1 MLYLCR
7 LKAFADFRRS
17 TERSYR
23 KSAAELTERLDF
35 ALPTETSAQ
44 IITGRRPER
53 FETLTARSALTT
65 DMDDSVVDPAEVE
78 HVADL
83 ARVDIDESERERFAE
98 QFGEIL
104 GYFETLD
111 AVPEV
116 EAEEELTNVMRPD
129 DVRES
134 LDQSEALENAPD
146 TEDGFFKG
154 PPVS

>member
-1 MLYLCR
+1 
-7 LKAFADFRRS
+7 
-17 TERSYR
+17 
-23 KSAAELTERLDF
+23 
-35 ALPTETSAQ
+35 
-44 IITGRRPER
+44 
-53 FETLTARSALTT
+53 
-65 DMDDSVVDPAEVE
+65 MDDSVVDPAEVE

-98 QFGEIL
+98 QFDEIL
-104 GYFETLD
+104 DYFETLD
-111 AVPEV
+111 SVPEV
-116 EAEEELTNVMRPD
+116 EAEEELTNVMRTD

>member
-1 MLYLCR
+1 
-7 LKAFADFRRS
+7 
-17 TERSYR
+17 
-23 KSAAELTERLDF
+23 
-35 ALPTETSAQ
+35 
-44 IITGRRPER
+44 
-53 FETLTARSALTT
+53 
-65 DMDDSVVDPAEVE
+65 MDDSVVDPAEVE

-111 AVPEV
+111 SVPEV
-116 EAEEELTNVMRPD
+116 ESEEELTNVMRPD
-129 DVRES
+129 EVRES

>member
-1 MLYLCR
+1 
-7 LKAFADFRRS
+7 
-17 TERSYR
+17 
-23 KSAAELTERLDF
+23 
-35 ALPTETSAQ
+35 
-44 IITGRRPER
+44 
-53 FETLTARSALTT
+53 
-65 DMDDSVVDPAEVE
+65 MDDSVVDPAEVE

-104 GYFETLD
+104 DYFETLD
-111 AVPEV
+111 SVPEV
-116 EAEEELTNVMRPD
+116 ETKDELTNVMRAD